1 MASVVRHDSRPVYWF
16 TDDPTTVFHTALAF
30 NAVLGGLAAALL
42 VHVARRLTP
51 LTIWWCAAV
60 AVVVSLA
67 PSVIFTADFVF
78 SESLVAPL
86 FLATLLALLRLN
98 ESPSLRD
105 AVLAALL
112 GGAAFGAHSRMLP
125 LTLITIGVI
134 GLAAFRR
141 RMALR
146 DAAIGV
152 ATALAAAY
160 AVSVYTSYLVDR
172 IWNEPST
179 RNSIGGVREQLM
191 SGWPVLVSAMGQ
203 TWYLLVASI
212 GIVAFGTVALVRS
225 AMGRVDSTAPT
236 APTRGDARL
245 VLVVVGAC
253 VALSIVFMSDRWR
266 SDQLV
271 YGRYND
277 AVVTPVL
284 VVGLA
289 VLLGA
294 IPLRRI
300 VAIAAAIA
308 ATILVGGAG
317 LWALCSDF
325 LSDSN
330 GLEPMIL
337 GLQPFATSDTAIDVL
352 RISVWASALT
362 FGLAG
367 ISRAT
372 RRHAREIVVLGT
384 VAALVVLAGIRSS
397 TVIDQFW
404 DDSDDMGAVEVLRDG
419 VLSDGVAVDFYL
431 PQGSTATSRMMLYQF
446 HLPHTEFTVVHDR
459 VDVATSQYVF
469 AKVTGDGFEDSDAR
483 LVWRDPR
490 GRYGLWE
497 R

>member
-1 MASVVRHDSRPVYWF
+1 
-16 TDDPTTVFHTALAF
+16 
-30 NAVLGGLAAALL
+30 
-42 VHVARRLTP
+42 
-51 LTIWWCAAV
+51 
-60 AVVVSLA
+60 
-67 PSVIFTADFVF
+67 
-78 SESLVAPL
+78 
-86 FLATLLALLRLN
+86 
-98 ESPSLRD
+98 
-105 AVLAALL
+105 VLAALL
-112 GGAAFGAHSRMLP
+112 AGAAFGAHSRMLP

-141 RMALR
+141 RIALR
-146 DAAIGV
+146 QAALGI

-172 IWNEPST
+172 IWNQPST
-179 RNSIGGVREQLM
+179 RNSIGGVREQLT
-191 SGWPVLVSAMGQ
+191 SGLPVLVSALGQ
-203 TWYLLVASI
+203 GWYLLVASI
-212 GIVAFGTVALVRS
+212 GIIAFGAVVLVRAAAGPEQS
-225 AMGRVDSTAPT
+225 T

-300 VAIAAAIA
+300 VAIGAVT
-308 ATILVGGAG
+308 ATATLLGGAW
-317 LWALCSDF
+317 LWALRSDV

-367 ISRAT
+367 VSHAARHRA
-372 RRHAREIVVLGT
+372 RAG
-384 VAALVVLAGIRSS
+384 VVLAAVAILVMLGGLRTS
-397 TVIDQFW
+397 TIIDQFW
-404 DDSDDMGAVEVLRDG
+404 DDSGDISAVEALRDG
-419 VLSDGVAVDFYL
+419 VLTDGVAVDFYL
-431 PQGSTATSRMMLYQF
+431 PPGSTATSRMMLYQF
-446 HLPHTEFTVVHDR
+446 HLPRTEFTVVHDR
-459 VDVATSQYVF
+459 AESTSQYVF
-469 AKVTGDGFEDSDAR
+469 AKVTGDGFENSGAR

-490 GRYGLWE
+490 GLYGLWE
-497 R
+497 G